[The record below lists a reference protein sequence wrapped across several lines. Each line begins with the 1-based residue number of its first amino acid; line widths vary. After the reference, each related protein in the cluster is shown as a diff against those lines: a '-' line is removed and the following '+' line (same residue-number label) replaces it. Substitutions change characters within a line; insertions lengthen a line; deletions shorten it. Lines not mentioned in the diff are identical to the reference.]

1 MVPDRQLAFYTYRD
15 PGIDASVE
23 RMGRAGAWLSSF
35 APDRDSFEGFIV
47 SCVSGQDA
55 PVKAYAQ
62 AKRQDTDYFTRRPAG
77 WREELRRQMLEATAG
92 GVRALGADVTRV
104 AEEGPLCVFGGRQ
117 IIEGSQLD
125 LETVD
130 LLA

>member
-23 RMGRAGAWLSSF
+23 RMGRAGTWLSGF
-35 APDRDSFEGFIV
+35 EPDQNTFEGFIV

-55 PVKAYAQ
+55 PVKPYAL
-62 AKRQDTDYFTRRPAG
+62 AKRQDTEYFTHRPAG
-77 WREELRRQMLEATAG
+77 WREELRSQMLAATPSE
-92 GVRALGADVTRV
+92 VRVLGADVTRV
-104 AEEGPLCVFGGRQ
+104 AEEAPLCVFGGRQ
-117 IIEGSQLD
+117 VIEASKLD